1 MLSSGF
7 AQEETRACTC
17 FCNSDN
23 AVADVV
29 RVKSR
34 THGQKRSCT
43 EGKRRTDRQKRCRTE
58 KGTGIQGGTGKQYD
72 KKRITLEVIKIKS
85 SRVKKVCNRKKKGG
99 RKKTTRSK
107 RTCSK
112 AKTRGRKRKKGD
124 GDGDKQSELV
134 NKKAL
139 DAKRRVEV
147 NEEQTT
153 HEQVHTLGVRSVS
166 VIFCLCPPTFKCNLP
181 IITLTK

>member
-72 KKRITLEVIKIKS
+72 KKKITLEVIKIKS
-85 SRVKKVCNRKKKGG
+85 SRVKKVCNRKKKEEEK
-99 RKKTTRSK
+99 RQQEAKELAAKQKLVEEKEKKVMAMAINK
-107 RTCSK
+107 
-112 AKTRGRKRKKGD
+112 
-124 GDGDKQSELV
+124 V
-134 NKKAL
+134 N
-139 DAKRRVEV
+139 
-147 NEEQTT
+147 
-153 HEQVHTLGVRSVS
+153 S
-166 VIFCLCPPTFKCNLP
+166 
-181 IITLTK
+181 